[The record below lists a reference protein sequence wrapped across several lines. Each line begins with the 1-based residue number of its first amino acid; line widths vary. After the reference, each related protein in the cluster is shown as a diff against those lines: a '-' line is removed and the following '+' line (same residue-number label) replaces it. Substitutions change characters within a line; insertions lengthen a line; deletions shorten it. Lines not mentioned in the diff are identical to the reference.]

1 MAGQGRGQDLM
12 VIPLMWDADGRVRAL
27 PLSEHT
33 ILLLQHW
40 PRAHKHPSSFPGGE
54 SHFLLIPVI
63 SCSLRQALFDPKR
76 ELGKDFNLQ
85 IALFYPERFTFLGSA
100 DPCCAPGPLGVEVY
114 VYLRTYPLS
123 TTLVLCTPNQE
134 GKKRNVLQQ
143 ARPRPAFPFH
153 NESTAVFSALNIT
166 KAESAGSPSGR
177 HPPSPCCQ
185 SQQSHE
191 ENHTI
196 LNICGCFLL
205 PGQGTCSGEMLKASV
220 LTGREQAELAGL
232 VLGDQ
237 WKEAQF
243 LFPVGAQI
251 QPAHYTDKTSETRN
265 AWTRSR
271 SPSSS

>member
-1 MAGQGRGQDLM
+1 M

-85 IALFYPERFTFLGSA
+85 IALFYLERFTFLGST

-123 TTLVLCTPNQE
+123 TTLVLCNPNQE
-134 GKKRNVLQQ
+134 G
-143 ARPRPAFPFH
+143 
-153 NESTAVFSALNIT
+153 
-166 KAESAGSPSGR
+166 
-177 HPPSPCCQ
+177 
-185 SQQSHE
+185 
-191 ENHTI
+191 
-196 LNICGCFLL
+196 
-205 PGQGTCSGEMLKASV
+205 
-220 LTGREQAELAGL
+220 
-232 VLGDQ
+232 
-237 WKEAQF
+237 
-243 LFPVGAQI
+243 
-251 QPAHYTDKTSETRN
+251 
-265 AWTRSR
+265 
-271 SPSSS
+271 